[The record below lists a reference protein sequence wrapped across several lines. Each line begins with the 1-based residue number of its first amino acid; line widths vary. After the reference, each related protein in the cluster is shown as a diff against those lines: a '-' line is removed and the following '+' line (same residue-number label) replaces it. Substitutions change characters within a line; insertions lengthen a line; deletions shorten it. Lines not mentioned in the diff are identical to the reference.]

1 MAHEIFDITVQYTG
15 KEPFHE
21 DVHDD
26 PTFHD
31 VKLKAMGKFGIER
44 SAAPQYVLQHDGVDL
59 PEDKRVSS
67 LHQRAIMLVLTLKHE
82 PPKG

>member
-1 MAHEIFDITVQYTG
+1 MAHETFDISVQYTG

-21 DVHDD
+21 VAHDD

-31 VKLKAMGKFGIER
+31 VELKAMHNFGIER

-59 PEDKRVSS
+59 PGEERVSS
-67 LHQRAIMLVLTLKHE
+67 LHERTVILLLTLKHE